1 VADSFPTS
9 SLDLEMGEGPSMK
22 APIKKESMQKAR
34 EKSKRKKEL
43 LTRRAAQ
50 LFLKHGYEKTT
61 TNDIAKAIGIKG
73 PSVYHYFKSKEEIL
87 LGIFNKVDEI
97 FEEKIFR
104 EAEKAA
110 SSEEK
115 LRVVVRNSLESI
127 FKLGGEFP
135 FLMFDQPPV
144 KKYAANRKKRSK
156 QVVNFARGI
165 IEDIVRERD
174 LKDPIDSTVAAYS
187 LIALS
192 VWPFKWFNPKGKMS
206 LEELADSITRFFLQ
220 GLCGKEVAL
229 PKHPDM

>member
-1 VADSFPTS
+1 
-9 SLDLEMGEGPSMK
+9 MK

-192 VWPFKWFNPKGKMS
+192 VWPFKWFNPKGEMS

-220 GLCGKEVAL
+220 GLFGKEVAL
-229 PKHPDM
+229 IRHPDT

>member
-1 VADSFPTS
+1 MADSLPTN
-9 SLDLEMGEGPSMK
+9 SLDLEMEVSSSMK
-22 APIKKESMQKAR
+22 APAKKESMQTAQ

-61 TNDIAKAIGIKG
+61 TNDIAKAIGVKG
-73 PSVYHYFKSKEEIL
+73 PSVYHYFKSKEEIVL
-87 LGIFNKVDEI
+87 AIFHKVDEI
-97 FEEKIFR
+97 FEEKIIK
-104 EAEKAA
+104 EAQKAA
-110 SSEEK
+110 NSEEK
-115 LRVVVRNSLESI
+115 LRVIVRNSLESI

-144 KKYAANRKKRSK
+144 KKYAANRKKKSRR
-156 QVVNFARGI
+156 VVNFARGI

-174 LKDPIDSTVAAYS
+174 LKDPIDSTVAVYS

-192 VWPFKWFNPKGKMS
+192 VWPYKWFNPKGKMS

-229 PKHPDM
+229 PKHPDS